1 MASNSDSGVP
11 DGWTAIVAVESVTLG
26 KTELALVIGEADVTL
41 TATVKPDDA
50 TDPTVTWTSSNPAVA
65 TVDETGK
72 VHAVAAGEA
81 TITATAGDK
90 TATCKV
96 TVKEASTSAATVTTA
111 PAATEVDIL
120 AGSSTALVTEGKAD
134 GGTMMYAVTTTNT
147 KPTATDVFS
156 ATVPTAADL
165 AAGSYY
171 VWYYVKADADHT
183 DSAISSTGIA
193 VTVKDAP
200 GVNALKPFDGGGD
213 PLDE

>member
-1 MASNSDSGVP
+1 M
-11 DGWTAIVAVESVTLG
+11 
-26 KTELALVIGEADVTL
+26 ALVLGEAAVTL
-41 TATVKPDDA
+41 TATVKPADA

-81 TITATAGDK
+81 TITAQAGDK

-96 TVKEASTSAATVTTA
+96 TVTAKSAATVTTA
-111 PAATEVDIL
+111 PTATEVDIL

-165 AAGSYY
+165 AAGTYY

-200 GVNALKPFDGGGD
+200 GVNALNPFEGGGD
-213 PLDE
+213 PLNPVVTD